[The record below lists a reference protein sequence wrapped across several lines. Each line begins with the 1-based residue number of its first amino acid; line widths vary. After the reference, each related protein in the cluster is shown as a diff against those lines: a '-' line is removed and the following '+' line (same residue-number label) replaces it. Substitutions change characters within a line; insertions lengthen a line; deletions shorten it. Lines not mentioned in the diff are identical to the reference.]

1 MVETM
6 DELIARVRNQLYRL
20 TDLNDAMNGI
30 RVTET
35 SPDGAVTAEVD
46 GNAALVGLRFTG
58 AVSELSPEEFEKT
71 VVDTARAAAHKA
83 FAERGELITAF
94 NEEATG
100 WSPDVNHVGIAN
112 RGRR

>member
-6 DELIARVRNQLYRL
+6 DELIARVQNQLYRL

-30 RVTET
+30 RATET

-46 GNAALVGLRFTG
+46 GNAALVGLSFSA
-58 AVSELSPEEFEKT
+58 AVANLSPEEFEKT
-71 VVDTARAAAHKA
+71 VVDTARAAAHRA
-83 FAERGELITAF
+83 FSERGALITAF

-100 WSPDVNHVGIAN
+100 
-112 RGRR
+112 

>member
-30 RVTET
+30 RVAET

-46 GNAALVGLRFTG
+46 GNAALVGLSFSG
-58 AVSELSPEEFEKT
+58 AVSKLSPEEFEKA

-83 FAERGELITAF
+83 FAQRGALITAF

-100 WSPDVNHVGIAN
+100 
-112 RGRR
+112 

>member
-6 DELIARVRNQLYRL
+6 DELIARVQNQLYRL
-20 TDLNDAMNGI
+20 TDLNEAMNAI

-46 GNAALVGLRFTG
+46 GNAALVDLRFSA
-58 AVSELSPEEFEKT
+58 AVSRLSPEEFENT
-71 VVDTARAAAHKA
+71 VVGTARAAAHKA

-100 WSPDVNHVGIAN
+100 
-112 RGRR
+112 

>member
-20 TDLNDAMNGI
+20 TDLNDAMKGI
-30 RVTET
+30 RVSET

-46 GNAALVGLRFTG
+46 GNAALVGLSFS
-58 AVSELSPEEFEKT
+58 AAISKLSPDEFEKT
-71 VVDTARAAAHKA
+71 VVDTTRAAAHRA
-83 FAERGELITAF
+83 ISERGALITTF

-100 WSPDVNHVGIAN
+100 
-112 RGRR
+112 

>member
-6 DELIARVRNQLYRL
+6 DELIARVQNQLYRL

-30 RVTET
+30 RVSET

-46 GNAALVGLRFTG
+46 GNAALVGLSFSG
-58 AVSELSPEEFEKT
+58 AVSKLSPEEFEKT
-71 VVDTARAAAHKA
+71 VVDTARAAARRA
-83 FAERGELITAF
+83 FSERGALITAF

-100 WSPDVNHVGIAN
+100 
-112 RGRR
+112 

>member
-6 DELIARVRNQLYRL
+6 DELIARVQNQLYRL

-30 RVTET
+30 RVSET

-46 GNAALVGLRFTG
+46 GNAALVRLSFSG
-58 AVSELSPEEFEKT
+58 AVSKLSPEEFEKT
-71 VVDTARAAAHKA
+71 VVDTARAAAHRA
-83 FAERGELITAF
+83 FSERGALITSF

-100 WSPDVNHVGIAN
+100 
-112 RGRR
+112 